1 MIKKQSLKWVIII
14 SLLFGLTSCDLPW
27 EKKSSDEAKELMK
40 KILQVIGIPQD
51 IIVNICQDENKN
63 GFCESAELQSKLI
76 VTLNQGETVWEKVKE
91 SEEGRYFLET
101 YDHTLPI
108 LLELQDAYRV
118 DFNDAKFTL
127 LFDGFETKKQKELKE
142 LSVLQSMID
151 ATHLSK
157 NDAKGIRN
165 LGNDYAQ
172 DKFYEYLFQSLE
184 TNLNN
189 LGIKGFAPHEAM
201 AIDIKKMATKL
212 IEKKIT
218 TDLPKQIQE
227 CTNNECIDK
236 ALNVLETALVI
247 DENEEIEDERIEVK

>member
-1 MIKKQSLKWVIII
+1 MVKRVIISFLI
-14 SLLFGLTSCDLPW
+14 IIGIVIGLDGCGK
-27 EKKSSDEAKELMK
+27 KKSSNEAKELLT
-40 KILQVIGIPQD
+40 KILQIVGIPQD
-51 IIVNICQDENKN
+51 IILNVCQDGNKN
-63 GFCESAELQSKLI
+63 GVCESVEFQSKLI
-76 VTLNQGETVWEKVKE
+76 ITLDKGEIVWEKVKE

-118 DFNDAKFTL
+118 DFNDGKFTL
-127 LFDGFETKKQKELKE
+127 LFDGFETKEQKEVKE

-151 ATHLSK
+151 SKYLSK

-184 TNLNN
+184 NNLNN

-201 AIDIKKMATKL
+201 VINIEKMANKL
-212 IEKKIT
+212 IENNIT
-218 TDLPKQIQE
+218 TDLPKQVQE
-227 CTNNECIDK
+227 CTDNECIDK

-247 DENEEIEDERIEVK
+247 DDNEEINNERREVK